1 MIKELL
7 ALHKN
12 SDLRDSRDR
21 VDLVEEI
28 ASLIKLSGSEISDL
42 DRVLYQESHLDLGLE
57 KDRKRI
63 QEIIEKALGKGS

>member
-21 VDLVEEI
+21 LDLVEEM

-42 DRVLYQESHLDLGLE
+42 DRTLYQESHLDLACKE
-57 KDRKRI
+57 DRQKI
-63 QEIIEKALGKGS
+63 QEIIEKILDKGS